1 MIFKSCERSPILS
14 FAISFGR
21 FTGAKGSFWAVACA
35 CHCLTISHHAP
46 STSARSLA
54 SSSPSSSPGRPR
66 TALKRLPRP
75 SGTLSRP
82 PQVLGVALGPVAPPR
97 YVFFFILACWD
108 RGDVPTHSP
117 TRSPSLPVAKQRL
130 QGSRYV
136 QRRVWRA
143 SAAGAGSCACASGRA
158 PASSLLGSPSL
169 AQQPRAFLLFLP
181 RPTTWPGSCLMR
193 PTARVSVFRGAVIW
207 RASVSGFVRPAW
219 RGFGVSVASVSR
231 FSGVRVSVGFPG
243 LQEAA
248 AWSGECFA
256 APQDVGAALAGF
268 FIQRWVFAPF
278 SFSFGTAG
286 WLYALPMRSPIP
298 S

>member
-117 TRSPSLPVAKQRL
+117 TRSPFLLVAKQRL
-130 QGSRYV
+130 QGSRHV
-136 QRRVWRA
+136 QLRVWRA

-169 AQQPRAFLLFLP
+169 AQQPRASLP
-181 RPTTWPGSCLMR
+181 SCRVQRRGPG
-193 PTARVSVFRGAVIW
+193 FGFH
-207 RASVSGFVRPAW
+207 ASNDA
-219 RGFGVSVASVSR
+219 GFGVSVFR
-231 FSGVRVSVGFPG
+231 H
-243 LQEAA
+243 
-248 AWSGECFA
+248 
-256 APQDVGAALAGF
+256 LAGC
-268 FIQRWVFAPF
+268 
-278 SFSFGTAG
+278 
-286 WLYALPMRSPIP
+286 
-298 S
+298 